1 MEEEEEED
9 GRTRCKYL
17 HFIISVLVFQLLASD
32 GINLS
37 DAAAGLEPESRIE
50 M

>member
-1 MEEEEEED
+1 MASMQHVEEA
-9 GRTRCKYL
+9 RRCKYL
-17 HFIISVLVFQLLASD
+17 HFIITVLVFQLLASD